1 MKKYNINDKAL
12 SDELSDE
19 LNIFLTLYTSDR
31 YLIFKNKSIHRLI
44 AETFIPNPENKPYV
58 NHINSNRLDNRI
70 ENLEWVSQEEY
81 CAAHPSHPRKVI
93 QINMNDNVINKYDS
107 LKEAGTS
114 IGFSESAISKAVL
127 EINNTAERY
136 VWEYKDTRKNEVTI

>member
-1 MKKYNINDKAL
+1 MEKYDLNDKA
-12 SDELSDE
+12 LSDE

-58 NHINSNRLDNRI
+58 NHINSNRLDNRV
-70 ENLEWVSQEEY
+70 ENLEWVTQKEY
-81 CAAHPSHPRKVI
+81 CAAHYPRKVI

-114 IGFSESAISKAVL
+114 IGFSDSAISKAVL
-127 EINNTAERY
+127 KINNTAERY
-136 VWEYKDTRKNEVTI
+136 VWEYKDTCKNEDTIKESSQL